1 MITSRKQTINWI
13 KVGEI
18 LFQYITANPLKNIN
32 DIKDYFLNRYWHT
45 ICPKLFK
52 DAKYDFLNNR
62 YVKNQTCS
70 NQCKDE
76 AIEETLISTEDAT
89 WYEIK
94 YEWWQLKTRDE
105 FLKHINFDDSIQEI
119 ISYQTNVREVVI
131 RTWKNES
138 TLVKKYEHFLRTKP
152 SWWFNIDRLIS
163 SLEDKLSWFRAPLSP
178 INVRESWKALQI
190 CLFDAH
196 INKKPF
202 SWWEWNCEIARETYL
217 NMVNEM
223 CIKAKNIYDYE
234 ECVLVIGN
242 DFLNSDMHA
251 RTTSWTPQDNVEWEE
266 SSFEYWLN
274 IIIDAVAIINKIL
287 KCKIYIISMPWNHAE
302 TLETV
307 MWVALWA
314 IYRWNHTISVDC
326 KKEYRKYWV
335 YWNSAVMFTHGDG
348 AKKDSLPMIFANE
361 KSDIWSTCKYKECH
375 LGHIHTQMVHELNW
389 VIIRYLS
396 STTTTD
402 KWHNKMWY
410 VWNIRWWQ
418 MFIFDKEKWNEAQFN
433 FYV

>member
-1 MITSRKQTINWI
+1 MITSRKQIVDG
-13 KVGEI
+13 KEVGEI
-18 LFQYITANPLKNIN
+18 LFEYISAYPFATSRVIQ
-32 DIKDYFLNRYWHT
+32 DYFVKLCWNSL
-45 ICPKLFK
+45 CPKLLK
-52 DAKYDFLNNR
+52 DARYDFNSKRNKKCVNKFESKWL
-62 YVKNQTCS
+62 
-70 NQCKDE
+70 
-76 AIEETLISTEDAT
+76 EENLISIEDES

-94 YEWWQLKTRDE
+94 YEWWQLKTREE
-105 FLKHINFDDSIQEI
+105 FLNHINFDDSVQEI
-119 ISYQTNVREVVI
+119 LSYQTNVREVVI

-138 TLVKKYEHFLRTKP
+138 TLVKKYEHFLRTKT
-152 SWWFNIDRLIS
+152 SWTWINIDKLIL
-163 SLEDKLSWFRAPLSP
+163 SLEKKLSWFRAPLSP
-178 INVRESWKALQI
+178 VNVRETWKALEI

-196 INKKPF
+196 INKKSF
-202 SWWEWNCEIARETYL
+202 SWWERNCEIARETYL

-234 ECVLVIGN
+234 ECALVIWN

-251 RTTSWTPQDNVEWEE
+251 KTTSWTPQDNVEWEE

-274 IIIDAVAIINKIL
+274 IIIDAVSIINKIL
-287 KCKIYIISMPWNHAE
+287 KCKISIISMAWNHAE
-302 TLETV
+302 ILETV
-307 MWVALWA
+307 MWIALSA
-314 IYRWNHTISVDC
+314 IYKWNDNILVDC

-375 LGHIHTQMVHELNW
+375 LGHIHTQMVYELNW

-418 MFIFDKEKWNEAQFN
+418 MFIFDREKWNEAQFN
-433 FYV
+433 FYI